1 MNAFSLQMPK
11 IQTNDQHELQEK
23 IQQNIVFEN
32 IYMFYFVSNEGD
44 DVQLRLPGHSLIWL
58 KYSLCKEGNKGEMVG
73 NRETE
78 TEREPC
84 EYRMESVL
92 N

>member
-23 IQQNIVFEN
+23 IQQNIMFEN

-44 DVQLRLPGHSLIWL
+44 DVQLRLPGHSLI
-58 KYSLCKEGNKGEMVG
+58 
-73 NRETE
+73 
-78 TEREPC
+78 
-84 EYRMESVL
+84 
-92 N
+92 

>member
-1 MNAFSLQMPK
+1 MPK
-11 IQTNDQHELQEK
+11 TQANDQHELQEK
-23 IQQNIVFEN
+23 IQQNIMFEN

-44 DVQLRLPGHSLIWL
+44 DVQLRLPGHFLIWL
-58 KYSLCKEGNKGEMVG
+58 KYSLYKEGNK
-73 NRETE
+73 RESGGKREKE
-78 TEREPC
+78 TEREHS

>member
-1 MNAFSLQMPK
+1 M
-11 IQTNDQHELQEK
+11 
-23 IQQNIVFEN
+23 FEN
-32 IYMFYFVSNEGD
+32 IYMFYFISNEGD

-58 KYSLCKEGNKGEMVG
+58 KYSPYKEGNKRERVG
-73 NRETE
+73 KRETE
-78 TEREPC
+78 TEREPY